1 MLKALDIIGFKSFAD
16 KTRFEFCDG
25 ITVVVGPNGSG
36 KSNVVDAIKWVLGAQ
51 SAKSLRGKEMADVI
65 FKPSNNSSRRDVNTA
80 EVTMTIDNSTGLL
93 PLESEEVFVTRRVY
107 KSGEGEYLINHEP
120 CRLKDIKDLFRG
132 TGVGTDAYSLI
143 EQGEVKRMLETSS
156 KDRRAIFE
164 EAAGISRFKAKKI
177 DSQRK
182 LERVEL
188 NLTRLSDIVDEVESR
203 LRAVRNQASKARRY
217 REYTDRL
224 QQLRTQIGLVDW
236 KKYSEQLEHLETELS
251 TIQSQMEEATA
262 RIEDQQEQSRTLDD
276 QLQNCSRDIMESE
289 AVNSTYREQV
299 AALATTLTQQIERSD
314 DIRQEV
320 ARYRLQLATVNHRAG
335 GMQIRLE
342 ESRKDLDQSESQFN
356 RTRGELRAVEEQLE
370 SIQLEIEQSREQSRD
385 TRQQQIGVTHQSAET
400 ANRIA
405 SLNTQ
410 YEKLG
415 ESVARMQRT
424 FTRIEQERSEIQ
436 NEFDALAQVE
446 TTIQQQISEK
456 QVLLE
461 AIERNLGESR
471 RLLSRRKDDIS
482 NLQNRLGAIKERT
495 SVLEELERN
504 RDGIHPVVQSLL
516 SKPDDNAGSD
526 LPNSTMGDPDID
538 CTLIADVITAPI
550 EFAVA
555 VDLILGPRSHFVF
568 SASDELVPLIKS
580 KLTND
585 LKGRVGIIT
594 HQTIESLAKPN
605 KDLSNHRNVICCAS
619 TLVEAD
625 ARYKS
630 VVDQFLGFTWVVE
643 DLETAR
649 TLWTQ
654 HSGTLQFITKHNE
667 LVDFQGNVIL
677 GIEDAATGLI
687 SRRSELRQLQQQ
699 QYILDVQIRENQQE
713 VQRLSN
719 NVHQEE
725 IRIKRVAD
733 TIQGLNEQLV
743 EHRVKTE
750 TQRQRLEQLEQQ
762 STDQDSE
769 IRAERA
775 RQHKTQGELRQNE
788 QDKQALDTELHRLN
802 QKLEQADLDVAD
814 LEHQRHEHQRTATA
828 LQIDLGTVDQ
838 RRTALREQLRQ
849 FQEDHHERTQTIS
862 QHEQQLAE
870 ADYRLRESVMH
881 ALHASTR
888 LSEKYLQKQESRRNT
903 FNIQKRQL
911 QLTDERRTLQLSIDE
926 LNKQQDEHTSQ
937 KHARELEAGELRLQR
952 SQLKDRFLEDYN
964 IDIEVQKPIAS
975 PDEEES
981 GSEVEQEIEGLR
993 RKINNIGAVNM
1004 EALEELTDLEDR
1016 FENLSTRFKDIQQS
1030 KANLEKIIES
1040 IDADSRRLFV
1050 ETLDAIRLNFQTL
1063 YRKAFGGGQADIL
1076 LEEGVDVLE
1085 AGVEITAS
1093 PPGKAAINLS
1103 LLSGGE
1109 KALTAVSLI
1118 LAMFQFRPSPF
1129 CVLDEVDAPFDE
1141 ANIGRFI
1148 NVLRDFLDN
1157 TRFILVTHSKKT
1169 MTAADLIYGVTMQ
1182 ESGVSKQV
1190 NVRFEDVDDQGHFSE
1205 DVLKRNK
1212 AA

>member
-25 ITVVVGPNGSG
+25 ITVIVGPNGSG

-143 EQGEVKRMLETSS
+143 EQGEVKRMLETSN

-236 KKYSEQLEHLETELS
+236 KKYSQQLEHLESELS
-251 TIQSQMEEATA
+251 AIQSQMDEATA
-262 RIEDQQEQSRTLDD
+262 RVEDQQKQSTAIDE
-276 QLQNCSRDIMESE
+276 QLQGCSRDIMESE
-289 AVNSTYREQV
+289 ANSSTYREQV
-299 AALATTLTQQIERSD
+299 ASLATTLTQQIERSD

-335 GMQIRLE
+335 GMKLRLA
-342 ESRKDLDQSESQFN
+342 ESRKELDQSESRFN
-356 RTRGELRAVEEQLE
+356 KTRGELSAVEEQLG
-370 SIQLEIEQSREQSRD
+370 SIQLEIERFREQSRD
-385 TRQQQIGVTHQSAET
+385 TRQQQISTTHQSAET
-400 ANRIA
+400 ANRMA
-405 SLNTQ
+405 SLKTQ

-415 ESVARMQRT
+415 ESVVRMQQA
-424 FTRIEQERSEIQ
+424 FSRIEKERNDIQ
-436 NEFDALAQVE
+436 SDFDSLEKVE

-456 QVLLE
+456 QVLLD
-461 AIERNLGESR
+461 AIERDLGESR

-504 RDGIHPVVQSLL
+504 RDGIHPVVQDLL
-516 SKPDDNAGSD
+516 SVPSEESSDPSFNSMPDHSD
-526 LPNSTMGDPDID
+526 MD

-550 EFAVA
+550 ESAIA
-555 VDLILGPRSHFVF
+555 IDLILGPRSHFVF
-568 SASDELVPLIKS
+568 SPDDELIPLINS
-580 KLTND
+580 KLTSD
-585 LKGRVGIIT
+585 LKGRVGIVT
-594 HQTIESLAKPN
+594 RQAIEKLAEPDI
-605 KDLSNHRNVICCAS
+605 DLSSHKGVICCAS
-619 TLVEAD
+619 KLVQAD
-625 ARYKS
+625 PQFKS
-630 VVDQFLGFTWVVE
+630 VVDQFLGFTWFVE

-649 TLWTQ
+649 MLSSQ
-654 HSGTLQFITKHNE
+654 YAGALQFITKHNE

-677 GIEDAATGLI
+677 GSEDSATGLI

-713 VQRLSN
+713 VQRLTN

-725 IRIKRVAD
+725 IRTKRVAD

-750 TQRQRLEQLEQQ
+750 TQRQRLKQLQQQ

-769 IRAERA
+769 IRSERA
-775 RQHKTQGELRQNE
+775 RQHKTQSELRENE
-788 QDKQALDTELHRLN
+788 QIKQTLDTELHRLD
-802 QKLEQADLDVAD
+802 QKLEQADHDIAD

-881 ALHASTR
+881 ALHASAR
-888 LSEKYLQKQESRRNT
+888 LSEKYLQKQKARCNT
-903 FNIQKRQL
+903 LTLHKRQ
-911 QLTDERRTLQLSIDE
+911 QKLTDDRQTIQLSIDE
-926 LNKQQDEHTSQ
+926 LNKQQNEHTSQ
-937 KHARELEAGELRLQR
+937 KHAWELEAGELRLQR
-952 SQLKDRFLEDYN
+952 NQLKDRFLEDYN
-964 IDIEVQKPIAS
+964 INIEVQKPITS
-975 PDEEES
+975 GEEGTDS
-981 GSEVEQEIEGLR
+981 DVEQEIEGLR

-1016 FENLSTRFKDIQQS
+1016 FEGLSTRFKDIQQS
-1030 KANLEKIIES
+1030 KTNLEKIIES

-1050 ETLDAIRLNFQTL
+1050 ETLDQIRLNFQTL

-1148 NVLRDFLDN
+1148 NVLKDFLDD

-1190 NVRFEDVDDQGHFSE
+1190 NVRFEDVDEQGNFSE

>member
-25 ITVVVGPNGSG
+25 ITVIVGRNGSG

-236 KKYSEQLEHLETELS
+236 KKYSQQLEHLESELS
-251 TIQSQMEEATA
+251 AIQSQMDEAAA
-262 RIEDQQEQSRTLDD
+262 RIEDQQKQSTAIDG
-276 QLQNCSRDIMESE
+276 QLQGCSRDIMASE
-289 AVNSTYREQV
+289 ADSSTYREQV

-335 GMQIRLE
+335 GMQLRLTE
-342 ESRKDLDQSESQFN
+342 TRNELEQSESRFN
-356 RTRGELRAVEEQLE
+356 KTRGELSAVEEQLE
-370 SIQLEIEQSREQSRD
+370 SVQLEIERFREESRD
-385 TRQQQIGVTHQSAET
+385 TRQQQINTTHQSAET
-400 ANRIA
+400 SNRIA
-405 SLNTQ
+405 SLKTQ
-410 YEKLG
+410 HEKLG
-415 ESVARMQRT
+415 ESVTRMQQA
-424 FTRIEQERSEIQ
+424 FSRIEQERSDIQ
-436 NEFDALAQVE
+436 RDVDSLEKVE

-456 QVLLE
+456 QVLLD
-461 AIERNLGESR
+461 AIERDLSESR
-471 RLLSRRKDDIS
+471 RLLLRRKDDIS

-504 RDGIHPVVQSLL
+504 RDGIHPVVQDLL
-516 SKPDDNAGSD
+516 SIPDDESAESSFGS
-526 LPNSTMGDPDID
+526 TPDHPGFD

-550 EFAVA
+550 ESAVA
-555 VDLILGPRSHFVF
+555 IDLILGTRSHFVF
-568 SASDELVPLIKS
+568 SADDELIPLIKS
-580 KLTND
+580 RLTND
-585 LKGRVGIIT
+585 LKGRVGIVT
-594 HQTIESLAKPN
+594 RQAIEKLAKPD
-605 KDLSNHRNVICCAS
+605 KDLSSHKGVICCAS
-619 TLVEAD
+619 KLVQVD
-625 ARYKS
+625 LQFKS
-630 VVDQFLGFTWVVE
+630 VVDQFLGFTWFVE

-649 TLWTQ
+649 MLWSQ
-654 HSGTLQFITKHNE
+654 YAGTLQFITKHNE
-667 LVDFQGNVIL
+667 LIDFQGNVIL
-677 GIEDAATGLI
+677 GREDTATGLI

-713 VQRLSN
+713 VQRLTN

-725 IRIKRVAD
+725 VRTKRVAD

-750 TQRQRLEQLEQQ
+750 TQRQRLEQLKQQ

-775 RQHKTQGELRQNE
+775 RQYKTQGQLRENE
-788 QDKQALDTELHRLN
+788 QAKQVLDAELHRLD
-802 QKLEQADLDVAD
+802 QKLDQADQDIAD
-814 LEHQRHEHQRTATA
+814 FERQRHEHQRTATA
-828 LQIDLGTVDQ
+828 LQIDLGAVDQ

-849 FQEDHHERTQTIS
+849 FQEDHNERTQTIS

-870 ADYRLRESVMH
+870 ADYRLRETVMH

-888 LSEKYLQKQESRRNT
+888 LSEKYLRKQKARCQT
-903 FNIQKRQL
+903 LTLHKRQQQFTKERQAL
-911 QLTDERRTLQLSIDE
+911 QSSIDE
-926 LNKQQDEHTSQ
+926 LNKQQDTHTTQ
-937 KHARELEAGELRLQR
+937 KHAWELEAGELRLQR
-952 SQLKDRFLEDYN
+952 NQLKDRFLEDYDIN
-964 IDIEVQKPIAS
+964 IEVQKPIAT
-975 PDEEES
+975 DEEDTDS
-981 GSEVEQEIEGLR
+981 DVEQEIEGLR

-1016 FENLSTRFKDIQQS
+1016 FESLSTRFKDIQQS
-1030 KANLEKIIES
+1030 KTNLEKIIES

-1050 ETLDAIRLNFQTL
+1050 ETLDQIRLNFQTL

-1076 LEEGVDVLE
+1076 LEDGVDVLE

-1148 NVLRDFLDN
+1148 NVLKDFLDD

-1169 MTAADLIYGVTMQ
+1169 MTAADVIYGVTMQ

-1190 NVRFEDVDDQGHFSE
+1190 NVRFEDVDEQGNFSD
-1205 DVLKRNK
+1205 DVLQRNK